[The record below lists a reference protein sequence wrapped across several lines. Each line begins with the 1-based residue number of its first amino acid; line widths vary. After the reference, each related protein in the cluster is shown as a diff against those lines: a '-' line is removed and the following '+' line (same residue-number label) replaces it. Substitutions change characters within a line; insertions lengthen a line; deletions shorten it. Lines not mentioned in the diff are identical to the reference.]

1 MISWTTKPVPSTVD
15 GPESGPMKRAK
26 HSNFLV
32 HSQLDLGESWD
43 HVTAHKGMR
52 YIRGSFLTVRYGRVI
67 VTVGAENEAGDQHS
81 RNYSTLQRMASPGDD
96 IGMPAERGCWLC
108 GAAVRRVLALVLFAL
123 AVWAV
128 AYSLSPSDVR
138 PPDGQLFEL
147 AVLSIAAYI
156 AGHLIS
162 FAKLPPLLGML
173 AMGIILRNVG
183 FVEFT
188 GQYDMLQ
195 GKLRN
200 IALVI
205 ILTRAG
211 LGLDP
216 SALRRLSLVIAR
228 LAVVPS
234 IVEIC
239 VSAVISH
246 FLFHLPWV
254 WSFLLGSVLAAV
266 SPAVVI
272 PCLFSLQRQ
281 GYGLD
286 KGIPTLI
293 IAAASFDDIIGISI
307 FRIILSVMFS
317 SGNLTE
323 KILEGPLAVIFG
335 VSFGLAWG
343 FTIGLI
349 PQHQDTRVNSLRTLL
364 VGVGGLLA
372 MFGSIA
378 IKYEGAGPLGCV
390 VAAFTSRQ
398 VWRSKGWVENDTPV
412 GSNFEVL
419 WTIFQPILFGL
430 IGSAVDLKLLD
441 PRSVGLGIAC
451 LSVAVTVRLA
461 VSVLIASGA
470 GLNWK
475 EKLFVAM
482 AWFPKATVQAAIGP
496 IAYDMAKTLPE
507 KQYANIV
514 LIVAVLSIVITAP
527 IGAIS
532 ITLIGPRLLTKE
544 EEPVCDC
551 ERPTVL
557 VYDGEEQPFV
567 TYDSCSVNSYSTFQN
582 QS

>member
-1 MISWTTKPVPSTVD
+1 T
-15 GPESGPMKRAK
+15 
-26 HSNFLV
+26 FL
-32 HSQLDLGESWD
+32 
-43 HVTAHKGMR
+43 A
-52 YIRGSFLTVRYGRVI
+52 
-67 VTVGAENEAGDQHS
+67 
-81 RNYSTLQRMASPGDD
+81 
-96 IGMPAERGCWLC
+96 
-108 GAAVRRVLALVLFAL
+108 
-123 AVWAV
+123 
-128 AYSLSPSDVR
+128 
-138 PPDGQLFEL
+138 
-147 AVLSIAAYI
+147 
-156 AGHLIS
+156 
-162 FAKLPPLLGML
+162 
-173 AMGIILRNVG
+173 
-183 FVEFT
+183 
-188 GQYDMLQ
+188 
-195 GKLRN
+195 
-200 IALVI
+200 
-205 ILTRAG
+205 
-211 LGLDP
+211 
-216 SALRRLSLVIAR
+216 
-228 LAVVPS
+228 
-234 IVEIC
+234 
-239 VSAVISH
+239 
-246 FLFHLPWV
+246 
-254 WSFLLGSVLAAV
+254 
-266 SPAVVI
+266 
-272 PCLFSLQRQ
+272 
-281 GYGLD
+281 
-286 KGIPTLI
+286 
-293 IAAASFDDIIGISI
+293 
-307 FRIILSVMFS
+307 
-317 SGNLTE
+317 GNLTE

-372 MFGSIA
+372 MLEASPSNMKEQDPWGASWQLSLVDKFGAVRVHDVIRLLIPALYKNQSESLMVADGDCHHLCKLMAPVRHRWSINNA
-378 IKYEGAGPLGCV
+378 IGGIRN
-390 VAAFTSRQ
+390 T
-398 VWRSKGWVENDTPV
+398 TPV

-451 LSVAVTVRLA
+451 LSVAVTVRTRNSKLFLRRVRLA